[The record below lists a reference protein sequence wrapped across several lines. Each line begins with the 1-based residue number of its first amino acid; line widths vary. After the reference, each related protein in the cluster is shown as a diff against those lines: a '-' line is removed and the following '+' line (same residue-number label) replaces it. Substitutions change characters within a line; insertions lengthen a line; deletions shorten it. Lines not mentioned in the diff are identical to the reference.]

1 MDGATFSLI
10 FPSDLRM
17 LSVARSFIE
26 AASEAYR
33 LDRTMTNALMI
44 VTGEAITNIVRH
56 AHQNR
61 PGTQIE
67 IQLQIQKDAAVMT
80 FADEGPPFDLNA
92 VPELPPGEMRIGGR
106 GIYLMRT
113 LMDELTCEPRGAG
126 RSGNLLRM
134 RKRFNS
140 AMRAVG

>member
-10 FPSDLRM
+10 LPSELRM

-26 AASEAYR
+26 AACEAYR

-61 PGTQIE
+61 TGTQIE
-67 IQLQIQKDAAVMT
+67 IHLQIQKDAAVMT

-113 LMDELTCEPRGAG
+113 LMDELTCAPRAG
-126 RSGNLLRM
+126 RSGNVLRM
-134 RKRFNS
+134 RKRFDS
-140 AMRAVG
+140 AMREVG